1 MAGPSSSPVPGSV
14 STQPSWGRLG
24 LEFVTDLVGWLIVLG
39 VLDAVGS
46 ATLDKITKNLFGE
59 LVLILVLFF
68 AVTVIVRIGFIVLA
82 RRALA

>member
-1 MAGPSSSPVPGSV
+1 MVGPSPSPPPGTV

-24 LEFVTDLVGWLIVLG
+24 LEFVTDLVGWLVVLG

-46 ATLDKITKNLFGE
+46 TTLDKITRNLFGE

-68 AVTVIVRIGFIVLA
+68 IVTVVVRIGFILLA